1 MTPIEQSKAPRMTP
15 GLGWPPQDEVHRDA
29 IPSSPHVQEIHHD
42 DSSRFSDESH
52 GGFQKIP
59 PGAAPSISSH
69 F

>member
-1 MTPIEQSKAPRMTP
+1 MMPIEQSKDPRRTP
-15 GLGWPPQDEVHRDA
+15 GFGWPPQDEVQRDT